1 MKCQSIKRNVNKVCI
16 GDFREKIKIQTTS
29 ISANNAPNG
38 LSSVAFTTVAEV
50 WAMIKTNASRE
61 FVDGVNI
68 ENGLNTDFYVRYNS
82 AIPLTKQLWIE
93 YKSNL
98 YKITNTDNIDKMDNI
113 VRLRSAEKGDKTI
126 NANKR
131 WLK

>member
-68 ENGLNTDFYVRYNS
+68 ENGLNTDFYVRYNT

-113 VRLRSAEKGDKTI
+113 VRLRSTEKGDKTI